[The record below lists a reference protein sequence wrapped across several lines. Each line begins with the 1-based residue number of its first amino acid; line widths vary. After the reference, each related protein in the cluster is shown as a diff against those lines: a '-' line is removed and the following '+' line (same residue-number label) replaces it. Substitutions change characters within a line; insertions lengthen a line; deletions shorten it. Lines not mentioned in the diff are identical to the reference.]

1 MDITGLSQEDIDIKE
16 LQRPGSAVLP
26 QLSGYLKIYL
36 ETSLKK
42 TYNIF

>member
-1 MDITGLSQEDIDIKE
+1 MDITGLSQEDIKG
-16 LQRPGSAVLP
+16 LQRPGSAVLS